1 MRQLVELGE
10 VTVANWGIF
19 SLEVNS
25 TQKESLA
32 DSLDFRGSGALR
44 TVITVRDAAGAD
56 GVGRFYAELG
66 ARVWDDT
73 KDIRDAAVI
82 EGALVAAG
90 LDPAL
95 HAKALADDS
104 TWDRVVA
111 EHRALVADT
120 RSFGVPTIRLAGGSG
135 PALFGPVISTV
146 PTNEDAVPL
155 WRSVAFLAGYDNFSE
170 LKRDRTTPP
179 DLEAARFHAAERAR
193 KAAAEAA
200 GKPGS

>member
-82 EGALVAAG
+82 EGALAAAG

-104 TWDRVVA
+104 TWDQIG
-111 EHRALVADT
+111 RAHV
-120 RSFGVPTIRLAGGSG
+120 
-135 PALFGPVISTV
+135 
-146 PTNEDAVPL
+146 
-155 WRSVAFLAGYDNFSE
+155 
-170 LKRDRTTPP
+170 
-179 DLEAARFHAAERAR
+179 
-193 KAAAEAA
+193 
-200 GKPGS
+200 